1 MISSMTGFA
10 RRIVET
16 QWGVVQWEVRSL
28 NHRGLDLV
36 FRMPEIFASLEADCR
51 RLLATKFSR
60 GRIEI
65 TLRFDNSGAVSDL
78 QEVDTNALSG
88 LLKHV
93 DSIQQLAPDTSSM
106 SVRDLLKWPG
116 VLKSIEVENTQLDET
131 VLSAFKHLLTE
142 LEDDRLREGS
152 QIQALL
158 VDKIGELKNYEN
170 QMVELVAAAEEAE
183 RDRLVRKLKELESVV
198 DPERVAQEIAIA
210 VMKGDVSEEV
220 ERFRLHVIEL
230 ERVLLEEEVA
240 GKRLGFVLQ
249 ELGREAN
256 TISSKSAFYPLS
268 TVLIDIK
275 VVLEQIREQI
285 QNIA

>member
-16 QWGVVQWEVRSL
+16 QWGVVQWEARSL
-28 NHRGLDLV
+28 NHRGLDLS
-36 FRMPEIFASLEADCR
+36 FRMPEKFASLEADCR
-51 RLLATKFSR
+51 RMLATRLNR

-65 TLRFDNSGAVSDL
+65 TLRFDDSGAVSDL
-78 QEVDTNALSG
+78 QEVDTDALDNV
-88 LLKHV
+88 LKHV
-93 DSIQQLAPDTSSM
+93 DSIQELAPDSSPM

-131 VLSAFKHLLTE
+131 VLNAFNQLLME
-142 LEDDRLREGS
+142 LENDRRREGS
-152 QIQALL
+152 QIQTLL
-158 VDKIGELKNYEN
+158 AEKIGELKNYEN
-170 QMVELVAAAEEAE
+170 QMADLVAAAEEAE
-183 RDRLVRKLKELESVV
+183 RDRLAKRLKELESEV
-198 DPERVAQEIAIA
+198 DPDRVAQEIAIS

-220 ERFRLHVIEL
+220 ERFHLHSIEL
-230 ERVLLEEEVA
+230 ERVLLEEDVA

-256 TISSKSAFYPLS
+256 TISSKSAYYPLS
-268 TVLIDIK
+268 TIIIDMK

>member
-1 MISSMTGFA
+1 MTGFA

-16 QWGVVQWEVRSL
+16 QWGIVQWEARSL
-28 NHRGLDLV
+28 NHRGLDLSI
-36 FRMPEIFASLEADCR
+36 RMPEKLTSLEADCR
-51 RLLATKFSR
+51 RLIAARFNR

-65 TLRFDNSGAVSDL
+65 TLRFDDSGAESDL
-78 QEVDTNALSG
+78 QEVDTNALNN

-93 DSIQQLAPDTSSM
+93 DSIQELAPDSSSI

-116 VLKSIEVENTQLDET
+116 VLKSTEVGNTQLDEI
-131 VLSAFKHLLTE
+131 VLDAFDDLLKE
-142 LEDDRLREGS
+142 LEDDRLREGG
-152 QIQALL
+152 QIQKLL

-170 QMVELVAAAEEAE
+170 QMVEMVAAAKEAE
-183 RDRLVRKLKELESVV
+183 RERLMKRLNELESEI
-198 DPERVAQEIAIA
+198 DPERVAQEVAIA

-220 ERFRLHVIEL
+220 ERFRLHAIEL
-230 ERVLLEEEVA
+230 ERVLLEENVA
-240 GKRLGFVLQ
+240 GKRLGFLLQ

-256 TISSKSAFYPLS
+256 TISSKSAYYPLS
-268 TVLIDIK
+268 TIIIDMK

>member
-183 RDRLVRKLKELESVV
+183 RDRLVRKLRELESVV

>member
-65 TLRFDNSGAVSDL
+65 TLRFDNSGTVSDL

-93 DSIQQLAPDTSSM
+93 DSIQQLAPETSSM

-158 VDKIGELKNYEN
+158 VDKIAELKNFEN

-183 RDRLVRKLKELESVV
+183 RDRLVRKLRELESVV

-230 ERVLLEEEVA
+230 ERVLLEEEVV

>member
-230 ERVLLEEEVA
+230 ERVLLKEEVA

>member
-210 VMKGDVSEEV
+210 LMKGDVSEEV

>member
-65 TLRFDNSGAVSDL
+65 SLRFDNSGAVSDL

-183 RDRLVRKLKELESVV
+183 RDRLVRKLRELETAV

-210 VMKGDVSEEV
+210 LMKGDVSEEV

-230 ERVLLEEEVA
+230 ERVLLEEEVV

>member
-65 TLRFDNSGAVSDL
+65 TLRFDNSGAESDL

-88 LLKHV
+88 LLKQV

-106 SVRDLLKWPG
+106 SARDLLKWPG

-183 RDRLVRKLKELESVV
+183 RDRLVRKLRELESVV

-210 VMKGDVSEEV
+210 LMKGDVSEEV

>member
-116 VLKSIEVENTQLDET
+116 VLKSTEVENTQLDET

-183 RDRLVRKLKELESVV
+183 RDRLVRKLRELESVV

-210 VMKGDVSEEV
+210 LMKGDVSEEV

>member
-116 VLKSIEVENTQLDET
+116 VLKSTEVENTQLDET

-170 QMVELVAAAEEAE
+170 QMVELVAAAEETE

-240 GKRLGFVLQ
+240 GKRMGFVLQ

>member
-183 RDRLVRKLKELESVV
+183 RDRLVRKLNELESVV

-210 VMKGDVSEEV
+210 LMKGDVSEEV
-220 ERFRLHVIEL
+220 ERFRLHVVEL
-230 ERVLLEEEVA
+230 ERVLLKEEVA

>member
-88 LLKHV
+88 LLKQV

-106 SVRDLLKWPG
+106 SARDLLKWPG

-230 ERVLLEEEVA
+230 ERVLLKEEVA

>member
-10 RRIVET
+10 RRVVET

-36 FRMPEIFASLEADCR
+36 FRMPEKFASLEADCR
-51 RLLATKFSR
+51 RLLATKFNR
-60 GRIEI
+60 GRIEV
-65 TLRFDNSGAVSDL
+65 TLRFDNSGAEFDL
-78 QEVDTNALSG
+78 QEVDTNVLND

-93 DSIQQLAPDTSSM
+93 DSIQQLAPDSSSM

-116 VLKSIEVENTQLDET
+116 VLKSNEVENTQLDET
-131 VLSAFKHLLTE
+131 VLNDFKNLLTE

-170 QMVELVAAAEEAE
+170 QMVEMVAAAEEAE
-183 RDRLVRKLKELESVV
+183 RDRLVRKIKELESAI
-198 DPERVAQEIAIA
+198 DLERVAQEIAIA

-230 ERVLLEEEVA
+230 DRVLLEEEVA
-240 GKRLGFVLQ
+240 GKRLGFLLQ

>member
-78 QEVDTNALSG
+78 QEVDTNALNG

>member
-116 VLKSIEVENTQLDET
+116 VLKLTEVENTQLDET

-170 QMVELVAAAEEAE
+170 QMVELVAAAEETE
-183 RDRLVRKLKELESVV
+183 RDRLVRKLRELESVV

-210 VMKGDVSEEV
+210 LMKGDVSEEV